1 MGAGAFRPPRPA
13 PVTIPGPAGLL
24 EALVED
30 PGEPSPVFA
39 VVCHPHPL
47 YHGTMNNKVVHAL
60 ARAAHRLG
68 VPSVRFN
75 FRGVEGSDG
84 TWDEGRGETRDAL
97 AVVEWAQA
105 RWAGR
110 QLWLAGF
117 SFGSFVS
124 LRAARPAG
132 ARSLVSVAPPV
143 QRFPVHEAPPPG
155 CPWLVVHGEQDELVD
170 ADTVRRWAGEQEPSP
185 ELSVFPGTTH
195 FFHGRLN
202 ELQERVVRFW
212 EPLKKELET

>member
-1 MGAGAFRPPRPA
+1 MAAAAFRPPRPVA
-13 PVTIPGPAGLL
+13 VTIPGPAGPI

-75 FRGVEGSDG
+75 FRGVGASG
-84 TWDEGRGETRDAL
+84 GAWDEGRGETHDTL
-97 AVVEWAQA
+97 AVVEWA
-105 RWAGR
+105 REHWTGG

-124 LRAARPAG
+124 LRAAPLAG
-132 ARSLVSVAPPV
+132 AGALVSVAPPV
-143 QRFPVHEAPPPG
+143 WRFPVHELPPPG
-155 CPWLVVHGEQDELVD
+155 CAWLVVHGEEDELVEAD
-170 ADTVRRWAGEQEPSP
+170 AVRDWARGQDPAP
-185 ELSVFPGTTH
+185 ELSVFRATTH

-212 EPLKKELET
+212 EPLK